1 MLLKF
6 SKLFKFRCVTLQ
18 DSRFCKMLLE
28 GSIVPLPVYCCKRK
42 AIKFLPS
49 IFLSSLLQF
58 QIAVCFFCSNIKEL
72 GAARGRT
79 MFNQSKGAVGT
90 SAVQI
95 PHVIFRKVS
104 RTDFTFYSGSRGWG
118 TYLLHTHFQV
128 WYISFTSRLQTRQE
142 IYIGYLHV
150 NFAD

>member
-6 SKLFKFRCVTLQ
+6 SKLFKFRCVTPQ
-18 DSRFCKMLLE
+18 DSRFCKLLLE
-28 GSIVPLPVYCCKRK
+28 GSIIPLPVYCCKRK

-49 IFLSSLLQF
+49 IFPSSLLQF
-58 QIAVCFFCSNIKEL
+58 QITLRFFCSNIKEL

-104 RTDFTFYSGSRGWG
+104 EIDLLCGLGG
-118 TYLLHTHFQV
+118 PYLLHTHFQV
-128 WYISFTSRLQTRQE
+128 WYIRFTSRLQTRQK
-142 IYIGYLHV
+142 IYIGHLHA